1 MENNEWEHFS
11 VPSYDDLCPALSSL
25 GPVFL
30 FTFCRQALDSLLIC
44 HISALGLLPPRTPFV
59 GYWVHPR
66 MGTVGAHGGLGVTR
80 VSFSQPEGDWFSFPP
95 HPHHLIHWS
104 TLLSLRIVHL
114 LSEWTNYTGCASLLF
129 PDLADLLFI
138 AFPKMFAGSVPFN
151 PASAIWHSG
160 WNTAITKHQRPL
172 SADHLWGRGCYT
184 LFF

>member
-1 MENNEWEHFS
+1 MRTF
-11 VPSYDDLCPALSSL
+11 LSSFL
-25 GPVFL
+25 WWPVSCIVLPGSCVSVYFLSSGPGFPSHL
-30 FTFCRQALDSLLIC
+30 SHLSSRTPASPHSFC
-44 HISALGLLPPRTPFV
+44 GLLGIPSDGDCGSR
-59 GYWVHPR
+59 R
-66 MGTVGAHGGLGVTR
+66 GLGCHTSVLLSAW
-80 VSFSQPEGDWFSFPP
+80 VSWFSFPP

>member
-1 MENNEWEHFS
+1 MRTF
-11 VPSYDDLCPALSSL
+11 LSSFL
-25 GPVFL
+25 WWPVSCIVLPGSCVSVYFLSSGPGFSSHL
-30 FTFCRQALDSLLIC
+30 SHL
-44 HISALGLLPPRTPFV
+44 SALGLLPPRTPFV

-80 VSFSQPEGDWFSFPP
+80 VSFSQPEGGWFSFPP